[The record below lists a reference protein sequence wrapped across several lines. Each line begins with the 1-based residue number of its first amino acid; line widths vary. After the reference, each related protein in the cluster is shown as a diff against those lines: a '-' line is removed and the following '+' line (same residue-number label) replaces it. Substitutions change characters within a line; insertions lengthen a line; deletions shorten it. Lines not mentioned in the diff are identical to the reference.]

1 MIWLQ
6 KGLCGISLAT
16 QTLTIGTLYV
26 ALSLFVLIYGFFIIE
41 HPEKWI
47 KQNLESL
54 IEKELSESIDE
65 WNITESSF
73 PKSSER
79 LHYEQL
85 IRHIQNEGLEMI
97 LVSMITILCSGMLIM
112 GSKHARSFWFIPWI
126 AQQSFDLMV
135 AVFIYL
141 TRGFHGSAAHIF
153 ADFFA
158 FLIYFGFNGYTIF
171 SVMSHYILLKKMSNH
186 SQVII
191 NSVAGAG
198 YTDSGVNYERLSEN
212 ARAREMSEVQR
223 PQPTSG
229 QDPPPPAFST
239 LENRVTGDRDSTV
252 TTTTTVENE
261 NNRYFS
267 QFSI

>member
-26 ALSLFVLIYGFFIIE
+26 VISEKLSTPENTLKNPLPQALSLFALIYGFFIIE

-85 IRHIQNEGLEMI
+85 IRHIQNEGLE
-97 LVSMITILCSGMLIM
+97 S
-112 GSKHARSFWFIPWI
+112 
-126 AQQSFDLMV
+126 
-135 AVFIYL
+135 
-141 TRGFHGSAAHIF
+141 
-153 ADFFA
+153 
-158 FLIYFGFNGYTIF
+158 
-171 SVMSHYILLKKMSNH
+171 
-186 SQVII
+186 
-191 NSVAGAG
+191 
-198 YTDSGVNYERLSEN
+198 
-212 ARAREMSEVQR
+212 
-223 PQPTSG
+223 
-229 QDPPPPAFST
+229 
-239 LENRVTGDRDSTV
+239 
-252 TTTTTVENE
+252 
-261 NNRYFS
+261 
-267 QFSI
+267 